1 MHSENKVHSHKIIAT
16 MNINFHEKFILA
28 SGSPRRKQ
36 LLTDLGLN
44 FEVYHTNA
52 NEDFPEHLKKEDIPL
67 FLAEKKALA
76 VPELMATE
84 HTIIAA
90 DTIVWIHDKVLNKPE
105 TFQEAFNM
113 ISEISGKQ
121 HTVYTGVC
129 LRRKQQTKTFFCAT
143 EVTFR
148 QLNGDEINY
157 YIEKYQPYDKAGSY
171 GAQDWIGLVGIEKIN
186 GCYFN
191 VMGLPVR
198 DLYLQLQN
206 FPV

>member
-1 MHSENKVHSHKIIAT
+1 MKII
-16 MNINFHEKFILA
+16 FPEKFILA

-44 FEVYHTNA
+44 FEVHQTNA
-52 NEDFPEHLKKEDIPL
+52 NEDFPEHLEREEIPL

-76 VPELMATE
+76 VPDSLTAE

-105 TFQEAFNM
+105 NFQEAYNM

-121 HTVYTGVC
+121 HTVFTGVC
-129 LRRKQQTKTFFCAT
+129 LRRSQQIKTFFCAT
-143 EVTFR
+143 EVSFR
-148 QLNGDEINY
+148 HLNDDEINF

-198 DLYLQLQN
+198 DLYLQLQC
-206 FPV
+206 FHR